1 MKAMKSNILFFV
13 AAFALSILFAGCD
26 DQIASKNP
34 KPKTTST
41 NTVPLSME
49 SVSVAKP
56 TEQLKREID
65 YDARRFLSNI
75 EVVDFNR
82 VYPKFDEERTE
93 KNWEWKDVDPLGLF
107 TPAENRQRRRDIF
120 VFEITPKAL
129 LETDG
134 KPSPE
139 QDAYKKVIEVETPG
153 IIVLI
158 SHQTAKILSPYS
170 DKYEKDDQTFRESL
184 LTRTAIWGLRWAQVG
199 GANLYVYNG
208 NVLISRFSQGY
219 VALPSLVVDNP
230 FSKQPSSGSLHP

>member
-1 MKAMKSNILFFV
+1 
-13 AAFALSILFAGCD
+13 
-26 DQIASKNP
+26 
-34 KPKTTST
+34 
-41 NTVPLSME
+41 
-49 SVSVAKP
+49 
-56 TEQLKREID
+56 
-65 YDARRFLSNI
+65 
-75 EVVDFNR
+75 
-82 VYPKFDEERTE
+82 
-93 KNWEWKDVDPLGLF
+93 
-107 TPAENRQRRRDIF
+107 
-120 VFEITPKAL
+120 
-129 LETDG
+129 
-134 KPSPE
+134 
-139 QDAYKKVIEVETPG
+139 VETPG